1 MTDLTRSSW
10 RRSPVGPL
18 LLLLG
23 MSQGCGTF
31 SRTTPAA
38 APAAAI
44 EASASCDPE
53 KDRRAILAMAG
64 GYDVKFEFLETVAL
78 AEGYKLEEPYRV
90 GATELVIVAEDT
102 PSKVVL
108 QHILAMGKGKDR
120 KSLKHWRQDWTFEAK
135 EVLEYRGGET
145 WARRSLSESQ
155 RRCAWTQQVFGIED
169 GPRYGSW
176 GPWVHQGGVSTWTS
190 QDTWR
195 PLPRREEDRDDYDV
209 IVGIN
214 RHTIT
219 PTGWMHEQ
227 DNGKLVLR
235 GKDKLL
241 ARERGII
248 PYNKAPAED
257 FSAVEK
263 SWNETAPFWRDVRAA
278 WEQVINSRERISF
291 LPSAKRPRSLN
302 SDLNDLREKALA
314 TSGGAGELKS
324 RAVETIERHLTSESQ
339 VAQHAP

>member
-1 MTDLTRSSW
+1 MNDLTHGSW
-10 RRSPVGPL
+10 RRPL
-18 LLLLG
+18 VALLLLG
-23 MSQGCGTF
+23 MAHGCGSF
-31 SRTTPAA
+31 SRTRAAPVPAA
-38 APAAAI
+38 AT
-44 EASASCDPE
+44 EASAACDPE
-53 KDRRAILAMAG
+53 KDRQAILAMAG
-64 GYDVKFEFLETVAL
+64 GYDVKFEFMETVAL
-78 AEGYKLEEPYRV
+78 AEGYALQSPYRV

-102 PSKVVL
+102 PGKVVL

-120 KSLKHWRQDWTFEAK
+120 RSLKHWRQDWIFEARD
-135 EVLEYRGGET
+135 VLEYRGGET
-145 WARRSLSESQ
+145 WARRPLAESQ

-176 GPWVHQGGVSTWTS
+176 GRWVHQGGVATWTS

-235 GKDKLL
+235 GRNQLL
-241 ARERGII
+241 ARERGVI
-248 PYNKAPAED
+248 PYTRAPAED
-257 FSAVEK
+257 FSAIVK
-263 SWNETAPFWRDVRAA
+263 SWRETEAFWRDVRAA
-278 WEQVINSRERISF
+278 WDQVIRSRERLSF

-314 TSGGAGELKS
+314 SSGGTGGLKN
-324 RAVETIERHLTSESQ
+324 RAIETIERHLASASP